1 MPTGLVVNELLTNAL
16 KYAFTGRSNGTV
28 KLHSLLHGDG
38 YRVVVE
44 DNGVG
49 LPDGVEWPKQGG
61 LGVLILQTLREN
73 AKASIEVESAAG
85 QGTRVSINFARGA
98 FATAKLDLQSEARR
112 D

>member
-1 MPTGLVVNELLTNAL
+1 
-16 KYAFTGRSNGTV
+16 
-28 KLHSLLHGDG
+28 
-38 YRVVVE
+38 
-44 DNGVG
+44 
-49 LPDGVEWPKQGG
+49 VEWPKQGG